1 MLDKIGTP
9 SYMAP
14 ELWMEDDKKY
24 DSSVDMWALGVVC
37 YMLLSGTA
45 PSTTRTA
52 TEKRRICHD
61 PLQFPSPGPWDHVSD
76 AAKDFCNK
84 LMQKNPKDRMP
95 AWRRCTTHKQQSTL
109 HSGEDAAHEMQRHQ
123 DIVDSLQA
131 FSEADD
137 LKRVALEVIA
147 FSTPPGKLEELRH
160 MFVNMDTDDSGTLSI
175 RALPLTLPLPRPL
188 NPTPTPTLTLTLTLT
203 RHALH
208 RGVQE
213 SDGTPPRDTDGAGRE
228 DVPRHGHHA
237 LGRGR
242 LHRVHRG
249 RQRQEGLGGEA
260 LI

>member
-37 YMLLSGTA
+37 YMLLSGTR
-45 PSTTRTA
+45 PFHHQDRH
-52 TEKRRICHD
+52 EKKRRICHD

-76 AAKDFCNK
+76 AAKDFCSK

-95 AWRRCTTHKQQSTL
+95 ASEAVHHPWIKQQSTL

-175 RALPLTLPLPRPL
+175 EEFKKAM
-188 NPTPTPTLTLTLTLT
+188 
-203 RHALH
+203 ALH
-208 RGVQE
+208 PEIPMAQVE
-213 SDGTPPRDTDGAGRE
+213 KMFHDMDITHS
-228 DVPRHGHHA
+228 
-237 LGRGR
+237 
-242 LHRVHRG
+242 
-249 RQRQEGLGGEA
+249 GEVDYTEFIA
-260 LI
+260 AANAKNASVEKPSFEPEPSF